1 MRGRYGS
8 LSVRPASTR
17 SRGPAVRPR
26 SVVGLALA
34 GLLGPAAAA
43 ADDALSLR
51 MAPELG
57 AAGPAQEVRG
67 ADLGLGARGL
77 HWQILESRYRLRRLR
92 GETEQLRGRLARHAD
107 TVAGLRALDRARDAE
122 LSRFQSAAG
131 APPGPVPAAAPAPS
145 AGVAEAPPR
154 SRGTAATAAA
164 PGSAWSAVPG
174 GAAGAIAIVAAALAL
189 GAALLLVRRRAAASS
204 RASPPR
210 DDAAPA
216 APAAASP
223 PSTAPGPPR
232 LRLVDPFP
240 DVPAQQAAAPAAS
253 PARSSGTDA
262 GTPSAHLRTVK
273 IDATPR
279 GVRDGDGVDAVFAAA
294 DALLSAAPR
303 PAGAAGP
310 GKSGNPASAAP
321 GATPSTTRPKRPV

>member
-1 MRGRYGS
+1 MRRRYGS

-17 SRGPAVRPR
+17 SRAPAARPR

-34 GLLGPAAAA
+34 GLLGPAAA

-77 HWQILESRYRLRRLR
+77 HWQILESRYRLRRRR

-107 TVAGLRALDRARDAE
+107 TVAGLRALDRARDD
-122 LSRFQSAAG
+122 
-131 APPGPVPAAAPAPS
+131 APPAAPS
-145 AGVAEAPPR
+145 A
-154 SRGTAATAAA
+154 AT
-164 PGSAWSAVPG
+164 
-174 GAAGAIAIVAAALAL
+174 
-189 GAALLLVRRRAAASS
+189 
-204 RASPPR
+204 
-210 DDAAPA
+210 
-216 APAAASP
+216 
-223 PSTAPGPPR
+223 GPPR
-232 LRLVDPFP
+232 LRLVDAFS
-240 DVPAQQAAAPAAS
+240 DVPAQQTAAPAAS
-253 PARSSGTDA
+253 PGRSSGADA

-273 IDATPR
+273 IDAPPR
-279 GVRDGDGVDAVFAAA
+279 GVGDGDGVDEVFAAA

-310 GKSGNPASAAP
+310 GKTGNPASAAP
-321 GATPSTTRPKRPV
+321 GATPSTTRPKRPA